1 MGGSQSNRSYSG
13 DNRRSG
19 AERKNTRTSKEATRL
34 KAQLKS
40 HEGDRELLVR
50 QMLTL
55 KKENARLKRS
65 LERPAS
71 AGVGGGASASPT
83 DPLNATAPGKLG
95 GEEGLKLSLD
105 AADEELTTGQRLKEM
120 TARQVDAEAR
130 YREVV
135 ARLKRLLGTERRN
148 LRSVR
153 QAHAKELESRTEL
166 EGLLRACVDDVRK
179 DISSQRAAPP
189 EAARG
194 GMAAS
199 DRERVL
205 ELLLSQERVVT
216 LLYDRTF
223 PERPADATAGL
234 PDLPEPEEDDPQ
246 MPSPLS

>member
-1 MGGSQSNRSYSG
+1 
-13 DNRRSG
+13 
-19 AERKNTRTSKEATRL
+19 
-34 KAQLKS
+34 
-40 HEGDRELLVR
+40 
-50 QMLTL
+50 MLAL

-71 AGVGGGASASPT
+71 AEPARGGASPA

-95 GEEGLKLSLD
+95 GDEGLKLSLD

-135 ARLKRLLGTERRN
+135 ARLKRLLDTERRN

-179 DISSQRAAPP
+179 DIASQRAAGP
-189 EAARG
+189 EG
-194 GMAAS
+194 GPRANMAAS

-216 LLYDRTF
+216 LLYDKTF
-223 PERPADATAGL
+223 PERPADAAVGL
-234 PDLPEPEEDDPQ
+234 PDLPEPEEEDPQ
-246 MPSPLS
+246 MPSPLGS